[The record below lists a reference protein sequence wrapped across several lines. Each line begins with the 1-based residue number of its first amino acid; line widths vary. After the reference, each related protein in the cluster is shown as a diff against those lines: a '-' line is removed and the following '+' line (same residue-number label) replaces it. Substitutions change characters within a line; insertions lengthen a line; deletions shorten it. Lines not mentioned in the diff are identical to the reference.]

1 MALSDRTNTP
11 RMYRTPV
18 KPALPQQARGS
29 LEADLAAAKTPQP
42 AGFTPQ
48 GRQLAFKKY
57 VTGTGDAIDR
67 QGTKSHALAKK
78 GYNKLQEAKHE
89 KQEAER
95 ILKALERKVL
105 REEHLKRKTAMEGQP
120 ALP

>member
-1 MALSDRTNTP
+1 
-11 RMYRTPV
+11 MYRTPV

-42 AGFTPQ
+42 AGPAPQ

-57 VTGTGDAIDR
+57 VTGTGAAIDG
-67 QGTKSHALAKK
+67 QGTQSHALAEKEYK
-78 GYNKLQEAKHE
+78 KLQQAKHE

-95 ILKALERKVL
+95 IQKALERKVL
-105 REEHLKRKTAMEGQP
+105 REEHLKRKAAMQGQP